1 MVALNSADSRQH
13 ISMDSRTPVIIQ
25 AVILVKGKNPA
36 KTRWELNRSLIVGRA
51 SICDIFFDDA
61 QMSRQHF
68 CLEREG
74 DSILI
79 SDLESTNGTSV
90 NGIAIK
96 KRRQLKPGDT
106 IEAGSVKIT
115 VRW

>member
-1 MVALNSADSRQH
+1 MSVSNASKVRAA
-13 ISMDSRTPVIIQ
+13 RT
-25 AVILVKGKNPA
+25 K
-36 KTRWELNRSLIVGRA
+36 WELNRSLIVGRA
-51 SICDIFFDDA
+51 SMCDIFFDDA

-68 CLEREG
+68 CLERDG
-74 DSILI
+74 ANILI
-79 SDLESTNGTSV
+79 SDLDSTNGTSV

-96 KRRQLKPGDT
+96 KRRPLRPGDV